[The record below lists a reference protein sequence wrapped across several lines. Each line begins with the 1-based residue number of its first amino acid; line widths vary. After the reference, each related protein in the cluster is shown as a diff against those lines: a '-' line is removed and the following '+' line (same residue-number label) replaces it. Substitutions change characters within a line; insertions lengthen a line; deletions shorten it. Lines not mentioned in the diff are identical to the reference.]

1 VTTLAFLKADARAYG
16 GHRLDACATE
26 HDDMKLNWIF
36 VLVCAAGWSAWAR
49 GADLTLADHG
59 KTAYRIEVDKDAP
72 GSVRTAAAELSA
84 YVKKA
89 TGAELKIAEAG
100 DQTPGPFISLGDT
113 AAARAAGLK
122 ADGLTPDGY
131 RLVTKGE
138 NLFIF
143 GPDTPMGQRN
153 ATGGDSTGTLNGV
166 YGFLEEVVGVR
177 WLMPGADGEDV
188 PHVSTLKVGEI
199 DRTEGPAFAS
209 RTLPYVQNERKDVKR
224 WLRRQRLG
232 KTISVSHGHNWIKT
246 IPAALYQQHPEW
258 FPEIGGKRPP
268 PTGRY
273 KLETTNPQLVA
284 EFARRAIEAFKKNS
298 NLYCYSLSPSDGS
311 PGWSQSKETQALEE
325 KDPNGELSRTP
336 LILNF
341 YNEVARQ
348 VRQAM
353 PDRIV
358 AGYIY
363 ASYLYPPKMPVEPL
377 EPNLFLVVAPSFD
390 YGYRLYRPDV
400 QKDFELVMGGWAKR
414 TRQLGYYDLPT
425 HFTSP
430 GIPLGPGTEILRF
443 IYPKLKGYG
452 VKLVYVYGHPGWGGG
467 GIGNYLEAKLAW
479 NPDADVGALEQEYYE
494 RAYGK
499 EAGAIIGGLY
509 GKLDEAVKTY
519 NIAHKEASHTLTPE
533 ILQAVYAGWYP
544 QAEKG
549 YLSAQKIHKTAAQEK
564 RLGMFGKSLMLLQ
577 WHLRRMKMAPVDEQ
591 SPLYRTDEQMEKL
604 LRDPANELALSPILQ
619 TPQQAAVEALTIKG
633 TATAPANAAAPETFT
648 LRGSSRVLLY
658 SPTDTT
664 VTVGCPVLKP
674 YGVEFM
680 RYLVRDETGKAVK
693 EGMVRE
699 GTFLSYPLKAGH
711 HAFLEITSRAGA
723 YQLKVDGCDYA
734 YGVPKGRNGVE
745 LLKSTPTLYFY
756 VPQGAGA
763 FGVTLTRD
771 SLGVA
776 VADVYGPDGKV
787 AGTLDGNGRTIASL
801 KIPARKAAPGVWRI
815 TFRKEASKTAYGIWV
830 RLDRAVPSWLGVD
843 PTRLGAIARTGG
855 AVQGE

>member
-1 VTTLAFLKADARAYG
+1 MVA
-16 GHRLDACATE
+16 
-26 HDDMKLNWIF
+26 
-36 VLVCAAGWSAWAR
+36 LVCAVVWSMLGATMAR
-49 GADLTLADHG
+49 GAALTLANQG
-59 KTAYRIEVDKDAP
+59 KTAYRIYVDKDAP

-89 TGAELKIAEAG
+89 TGAALNISELDGKPQE
-100 DQTPGPFISLGDT
+100 PFISLGET
-113 AAARAAGLK
+113 AAAREAGLK
-122 ADGLTPDGY
+122 ADGLTPDGF
-131 RLVTKGE
+131 RIVTRGDD
-138 NLFIF
+138 LFIL
-143 GPDTPMGQRN
+143 GPDTPAGQRN

-166 YGFLEEVVGVR
+166 YGFLEEEVGVR
-177 WLMPGADGEDV
+177 WLMPGVDGEDV
-188 PHVSTLKVGEI
+188 PHLSSLQINEM

-209 RTLPYVQNERKDVKR
+209 RTLPYVQNERKDVRR

-246 IPAALYQQHPEW
+246 IPASLYQQHPEW
-258 FPEIGGKRPP
+258 FPEMGGKRPA

-284 EFARRAIEAFKKNS
+284 EFARRAIEAFKKNPG
-298 NLYCYSLSPSDGS
+298 LYCYSLSPSDGS

-341 YNEVARQ
+341 YNEVAKQ
-348 VRQAM
+348 VRKAM

-400 QKDFELVMGGWAKR
+400 QKDFEMVMGGWAQR
-414 TRQLGYYDLPT
+414 TKQLGYYDLPA
-425 HFTSP
+425 HFTTP
-430 GIPLGPGTEILRF
+430 GIPLGPGTQILQF

-452 VKLVYVYGHPGWGGG
+452 VKLVYVYGHPGWGGAA
-467 GIGNYLEAKLAW
+467 IGNYLEAKLDW
-479 NPDADVGALEQEYYE
+479 NPNADVAALEKEFYE

-499 EAGAIIGGLY
+499 EAGAVIGGLY
-509 GKLDEAVKTY
+509 GKLDEAVKGY
-519 NIAHKEASHTLTPE
+519 VQEHEDARYSLTAD
-533 ILQAVYAGWYP
+533 ILKGVYAEWYP

-549 YLSAQKIHKTAAQEK
+549 YLAAQTIKKTAAQDK

-577 WHLRRMKMAPVDEQ
+577 WHLRRMKLAGDEH
-591 SPLYRTDEQMEKL
+591 SPLYRTDEQMQKL
-604 LRDPANELALSPILQ
+604 LRDPANELALSPVMEAAGDVA
-619 TPQQAAVEALTIKG
+619 QAPLKITG
-633 TATAPANAAAPETFT
+633 TAPAPANAPAAEEFT
-648 LRGSSRVLLY
+648 LRGQSRLLLFSPKQTVVKVSCPTIEPYAVEIMEYVLR
-658 SPTDTT
+658 DAAGK
-664 VTVGCPVLKP
+664 VRQQG
-674 YGVEFM
+674 
-680 RYLVRDETGKAVK
+680 LVH
-693 EGMVRE
+693 E
-699 GTFLSYPLKAGH
+699 GTFAEFPLKAGE
-711 HAFLEITSRAGA
+711 HAFLEMASRGGA
-723 YQLKVDGCDYA
+723 YQLKVEGCDYA

-776 VADVYGPDGKV
+776 VADVYSPDGKI
-787 AGTLDGNGRTIASL
+787 AGTLDGNGRTITSL
-801 KIPARKAAPGVWRI
+801 KIPARKAAQGVWRI
-815 TFRKEASKTAYGIWV
+815 VFRKDESKTAYGIWV
-830 RLDRAVPSWLGVD
+830 RLDGAIPSWLGVD
-843 PTRLGAIARTGG
+843 PQRLPAIAAKGG
-855 AVQGE
+855 AEQGE